1 MTPRKLAPYV
11 LRTLAR
17 YQIDGRVANLQ
28 TLVDEIGVRRGDVR
42 KTVSALHRE
51 GYVDAL
57 RMRLTLAGFSLGVP
71 LTSVEL
77 PSLRQVP
84 SVQVAAA

>member
-17 YQIDGRVANLQ
+17 YQIKGRVANLQ
-28 TLVDEIGVRRGDVR
+28 TLVDEIGVRRSDVR
-42 KTVSALHRE
+42 KTVSALHQE

-57 RMRLTLAGFSLGVP
+57 RMRLTLTGFTLGSA
-71 LTSVEL
+71 LTKVEL
-77 PSLRQVP
+77 PQIRRMP
-84 SVQVAAA
+84 AITEAAA

>member
-57 RMRLTLAGFSLGVP
+57 RMRLTLAGFSLGAP
-71 LTSVEL
+71 LTNVEL
-77 PSLRQVP
+77 PPIRRAPAVH
-84 SVQVAAA
+84 VAAA